1 MKMKKNK
8 KTKYFIAAVVLALVI
23 TGTIAAYLTESDS
36 IYNLFTI
43 GRAKVSIDEG
53 EFEQEQI
60 ISPTQIIDKAPTV
73 KNDGSIEEYV
83 FAVVSVPLK
92 EISVFDD
99 VTKRPDYNEDTN
111 KTKLQSVFEVGVAS
125 PHTGE
130 TVSETEDG
138 ETVNYDYFKYNKT
151 MENGGRWVFLKT
163 TDTAANGSNPA
174 YKNFLFGYSA
184 AIKPDTKTGTIFD
197 NVALKNF
204 IEENIEGNTSV
215 EIKVG
220 AFCIQCDDLDTHS
233 YDKTDLDAE
242 KLKQIYNI
250 CVNKGLTS

>member
-1 MKMKKNK
+1 MKKK
-8 KTKYFIAAVVLALVI
+8 RKTKYFIVAVALVLVI
-23 TGTIAAYLTESDS
+23 TGTISAYLKESDS

-60 ISPTQIIDKAPTV
+60 ISPTETIEKAPTV

-83 FAVVSVPLK
+83 FAVVSMPMK

-99 VTKRPDYNEDTN
+99 VTKKPDYDPTTN
-111 KTKLQSVFEVGVAS
+111 ITKLQSVFEVGVKA
-125 PHTGE
+125 PHTEGN
-130 TVSETEDG
+130 VSETVG
-138 ETVNYDYFKYNKT
+138 GQTVNYDYFKYNT
-151 MENGGRWVFLKT
+151 TEENGGKWVFLKT

-184 AIKPDTKTGTIFD
+184 AIKPDTNTGTIFD
-197 NVALKNF
+197 NVTLKNF

-220 AFCIQCDDLDTHS
+220 AFCIQCDNLDTHS
-233 YDKTDLDAE
+233 YAKTGLDAE
-242 KLKQIYNI
+242 KLKDIYTI